1 MTTIFNT
8 QGWPKKHLDGG
19 DYIKFA
25 NNELL
30 VLHNCF
36 LKPLKLAV
44 FDCTD
49 IDFLN
54 EWHELASHANKT

>member
-8 QGWPKKHLDGG
+8 QGWPKKDLDGG

-54 EWHELASHANKT
+54 E